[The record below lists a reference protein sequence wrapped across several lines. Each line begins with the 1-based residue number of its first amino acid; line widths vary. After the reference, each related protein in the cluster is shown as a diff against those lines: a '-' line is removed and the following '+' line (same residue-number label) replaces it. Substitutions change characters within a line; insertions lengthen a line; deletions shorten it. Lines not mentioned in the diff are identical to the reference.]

1 MRFALIYMAA
11 NLASLA
17 CVIGAILLAHAGI
30 AGWGW
35 FLAVGLLLATSPSKP
50 TTTPEP
56 QTDD

>member
-1 MRFALIYMAA
+1 MAA

-56 QTDD
+56 PTDD